1 MQDLIGEEVIQH
13 AIEYA
18 LQEIVGKPEIPN
30 VVKDRILQVDM
41 DTLVDNVVNRTS
53 LSEAMLIMIAVLM
66 ALDVESFILGLSVGM
81 EVSQNEKDGDGPSA
95 PQAS

>member
-53 LSEAMLIMIAVLM
+53 LSEAMLAMIAVLM

-81 EVSQNEKDGDGPSA
+81 EVSQNEKDGNGPSA
-95 PQAS
+95 PQTS

>member
-1 MQDLIGEEVIQH
+1 VQDLIGEEVIQH

-53 LSEAMLIMIAVLM
+53 LSEAMLAMIAVLM

-81 EVSQNEKDGDGPSA
+81 EVSQNEKDGNGPSA
-95 PQAS
+95 PQTS

>member
-41 DTLVDNVVNRTS
+41 STLIDNVVNRTS

-81 EVSQNEKDGDGPSA
+81 EVSQNEKDGNGPSA
-95 PQAS
+95 PQTS

>member
-1 MQDLIGEEVIQH
+1 VQDLIGEEVIQH

-81 EVSQNEKDGDGPSA
+81 EVSQNEKDGNGSSA
-95 PQAS
+95 PQTS

>member
-81 EVSQNEKDGDGPSA
+81 EVSQNEKDGNGPSA
-95 PQAS
+95 PQTS

>member
-1 MQDLIGEEVIQH
+1 VQDLIGEEVIQH

-95 PQAS
+95 PQTS

>member
-1 MQDLIGEEVIQH
+1 MQDLTGEEIIQH
-13 AIEYA
+13 AMEQA
-18 LQEIVGKPEIPN
+18 LQEMADNPEIPKF
-30 VVKDRILQVDM
+30 VKDMILQVDM
-41 DTLVDNVVNRTS
+41 STLIDNVMNRTS
-53 LSEAMLIMIAVLM
+53 LSEAMLTMITMLM

>member
-1 MQDLIGEEVIQH
+1 VQDLIGEEVIQH

>member
-95 PQAS
+95 PQTS